1 MLFIGEDGILV
12 DLLINPTMHHFGEDG
27 ILELLHFG
35 EDGIL
40 ELLHFGEDGARG
52 FKPRD
57 GRTGEQQLQM
67 DVQLQEQEN
76 CVKEVMY
83 KMDLLEDMEQM
94 GNHVCKYMEQE

>member
-12 DLLINPTMHHFGEDG
+12 DLLINPTMH
-27 ILELLHFG
+27 HFG